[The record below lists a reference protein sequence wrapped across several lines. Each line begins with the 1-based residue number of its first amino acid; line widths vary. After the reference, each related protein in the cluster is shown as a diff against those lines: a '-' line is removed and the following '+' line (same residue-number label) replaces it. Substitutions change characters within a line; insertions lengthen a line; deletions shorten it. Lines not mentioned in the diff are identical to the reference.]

1 MLVLYET
8 ILVAIGELHIS
19 QPFNQAVRF
28 CSAEVLTSPT
38 MQEQL
43 PCDVLPADN
52 SEVAVCQ
59 PDWAF
64 VAGFR
69 DCADDAV
76 RYLTHVERLPENHDV
91 IRGLRQ
97 HLSSREPDA
106 VQCES
111 ERTSNTDEGYSSIHV
126 DNDSIADVEL
136 SSSQT
141 NHDSA
146 CSGCGISKDTDV
158 TISVDSTGPTTDNIG
173 WILSDLIQ
181 RDPRIASL
189 TKEIFDLIDGTSDDD
204 DYYVDD
210 VNVDSTYL

>member
-1 MLVLYET
+1 
-8 ILVAIGELHIS
+8 
-19 QPFNQAVRF
+19 
-28 CSAEVLTSPT
+28 

-76 RYLTHVERLPENHDV
+76 RYLTQVERLPENHDV

-106 VQCES
+106 VRCDS
-111 ERTSNTDEGYSSIHV
+111 ERTANTDEGYSSIHV

-158 TISVDSTGPTTDNIG
+158 TISVGSTGRTKADDIG
-173 WILSDLIQ
+173 WILSDLMQ
-181 RDPRIASL
+181 RDQRIASL
-189 TKEIFDLIDGTSDDD
+189 TKEIVDLIDGTSDDD
-204 DYYVDD
+204 DYIDD
-210 VNVDSTYL
+210 DAVDSTYL

>member
-1 MLVLYET
+1 MSLYT
-8 ILVAIGELHIS
+8 SDLYRLQVACL
-19 QPFNQAVRF
+19 QCPVPFNRTVRL

-43 PCDVLPADN
+43 PCAVLPADN

-106 VQCES
+106 VRCDR
-111 ERTSNTDEGYSSIHV
+111 ERTANTDEGYSSIHV

-136 SSSQT
+136 SSCQT
-141 NHDSA
+141 KHDSA
-146 CSGCGISKDTDV
+146 CSGCGISKDTEV
-158 TISVDSTGPTTDNIG
+158 TIPVGSTDDIG
-173 WILSDLIQ
+173 WILSDLMH

-204 DYYVDD
+204 DDYVDD
-210 VNVDSTYL
+210 GDVDSTHL